1 MAGGLRHSI
10 LLGLLLPLASSS
22 TLSLVGAGGSLVPIA
37 HTDAMFGALPFGE
50 TLKTRL
56 WYAGDGCSRK
66 SSHPALGGL
75 LGGGPF
81 AVLADRGG
89 GCSFGAKARAAQA
102 NGAVALLVA
111 GSGAEPTNAAML
123 TMTDKE
129 EEAEAEAQE
138 QEEQVQ
144 GQGQGQGQQAH
155 VTIPAM
161 FIPHAEGVLL
171 RERWLATKA
180 KGVRLQLSWAMPAAA
195 RSAGREP
202 VRWELWA
209 SAFDDAY
216 GELRRKE
223 GVPLSSLAAI
233 ASALG
238 ERASFAPRLF
248 AVRGTAWYDDEAHAL
263 LDCTAA
269 AAAAEH
275 PECAARCTN
284 GGRYCLPGVGPEGGK
299 EEGEK
304 KKEKKEKKE
313 EKEEKEE
320 EGVGRALLQEGVRKI
335 CLARFVA
342 GRRGARVDDDPELW
356 WRYSAAF
363 SARCASHAGA
373 VTLACSTRVLASV
386 GGRAAVRAV
395 AHCVAAAGGTDP
407 GGGPNAV
414 LEAECKDSERRSV
427 FEAPTLRINGEP
439 FKGDW
444 SCPMPLRLA
453 TCGVLRMLCSAFE
466 EPPPACAGRFW
477 EQQQQQQLAQPG
489 GGVVAAPRPAEGQ
502 QRRRRATQAPL
513 PRVPAGAGHSL
524 FDVLA
529 PRHHTRRLLG
539 TADA

>member
-1 MAGGLRHSI
+1 
-10 LLGLLLPLASSS
+10 
-22 TLSLVGAGGSLVPIA
+22 
-37 HTDAMFGALPFGE
+37 MFGALPFGE

-66 SSHPALGGL
+66 SSHPALGAL

-89 GCSFGAKARAAQA
+89 CSFGAKARAAQV

-111 GSGAEPTNAAML
+111 GSGAEPVNAAML

-129 EEAEAEAQE
+129 EAEAEA
-138 QEEQVQ
+138 
-144 GQGQGQGQQAH
+144 QGQGQGQQAQ
-155 VTIPAM
+155 VAIPAM

-171 RERWLATKA
+171 RERWLATGA
-180 KGVRLQLSWAMPAAA
+180 RDVRLQLSWAMPAAA
-195 RSAGREP
+195 RSAGRAP

-238 ERASFAPRLF
+238 ERAAFAPRLF

-284 GGRYCLPGVGPEGGK
+284 GGRYCLPGVVGPAGGKK
-299 EEGEK
+299 EEGE
-304 KKEKKEKKE
+304 
-313 EKEEKEE
+313 EE
-320 EGVGRALLQEGVRKI
+320 EGGVGRALLQEGVRKI

-342 GRRGARVDDDPELW
+342 GRGARVDPELW

-363 SARCASHAGA
+363 SARCASGAGA
-373 VTLACSTRVLASV
+373 VTLGCSTRVLASV

-395 AHCVAAAGGTDP
+395 AHCVAAAGGTEP

-414 LEAECKDSERRSV
+414 LEAECQDSERRSV

-444 SCPMPLRLA
+444 SCPPPLRLA

-466 EPPPACAGRFW
+466 EPPPACEGRFW
-477 EQQQQQQLAQPG
+477 EEQQLAQPP
-489 GGVVAAPRPAEGQ
+489 GGVAAQQPAGDQ

-513 PRVPAGAGHSL
+513 PRVPVGAGHSL